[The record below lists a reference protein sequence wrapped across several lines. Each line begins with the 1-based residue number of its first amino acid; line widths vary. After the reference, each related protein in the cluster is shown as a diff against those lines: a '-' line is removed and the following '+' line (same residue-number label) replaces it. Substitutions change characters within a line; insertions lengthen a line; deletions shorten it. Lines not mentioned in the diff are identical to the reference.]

1 MAHPDGTAA
10 ALAKPVIS
18 LLLECEY
25 PLIARGIRQTL
36 AAEDDIR
43 LLNDDANPPAA
54 RARFGAAPCD
64 VVLMNPPLAAAD
76 PLVAVQDVLDRV
88 VPARVVVLTAHFS
101 EETALDL
108 FRIGARGVLPLTVA
122 PLEIVS
128 AVRRVVHGG
137 LYVVPELQELFAAEH
152 VRPPAHQ
159 PTRALSLRET
169 QVLRLIALG
178 NTHQEIAAL
187 LSVGVKTVDTHRAN
201 VLRKLELRNNADL
214 TRHAI
219 RTRLIRA
226 E

>member
-1 MAHPDGTAA
+1 MAHPDVTAA
-10 ALAKPVIS
+10 AGARPVIS

-25 PLIARGIRQTL
+25 PLVARGIRQTL
-36 AAEDDIR
+36 AAEDDMR
-43 LLNDDANPPAA
+43 LLNDDVSQPAL
-54 RARFGAAPCD
+54 RDHGNAAHCD
-64 VVLMNPPLAAAD
+64 VVLMNPPVAAAD
-76 PLVAVQDVLDRV
+76 PLVAVQGVLERV
-88 VPARVVVLTAHFS
+88 VPARVVVLTADFS
-101 EETALDL
+101 EESALEL

-128 AVRRVVHGG
+128 AVRHVVHGG

-152 VRPPAHQ
+152 LRGPAHQ
-159 PTRALSLRET
+159 SSRALSLRET
-169 QVLRLIALG
+169 QVLRLVALG
-178 NTHQEIAAL
+178 HTHEEIGAAL
-187 LSVGVKTVDTHRAN
+187 SIGVKTVDTHRAN